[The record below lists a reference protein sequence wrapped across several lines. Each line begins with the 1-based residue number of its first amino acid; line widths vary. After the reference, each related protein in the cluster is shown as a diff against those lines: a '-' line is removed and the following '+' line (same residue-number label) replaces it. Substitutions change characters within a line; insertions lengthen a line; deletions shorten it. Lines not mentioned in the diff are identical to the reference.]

1 MALTPHQSDIRGQIL
16 DNLSQSNRLVLS
28 GSAGVGKTYLM
39 DDLIHGPNGLVQL
52 LGPYGSIYV
61 TAPTHKALQVI
72 RTKVNSNSRI
82 QFKTIHAALGLNMK
96 INYKT
101 GKQELTR
108 IERAN
113 YVSPVQSQNKQAKFI
128 IVDEGSMVGDDL
140 IKFIDEIA
148 PTNCKVIFVGDN
160 KQLNPVGE
168 DDSPIFNQGYPEVEL
183 TEIIRQGEGNPI
195 IDVSRNLNMLSRIGT
210 INSKGEGYALTNNY
224 DRIIGELAR
233 VNGTDEVK
241 YIAWTNKAV
250 DMVNNAV
257 RNTIYQNPAKVEV
270 GESIILSSPYGKGR
284 FSTNQE
290 ITIENIDIVNGTI
303 VNPRFLSPQDTPN
316 ELPSLPIRYY
326 WINAQEGQEPTEAL
340 ALRIIHEDSEETFNG
355 ILSFYRSAGR
365 WAEMYQMK
373 ESCLDYKYNHAL
385 TVHRAQGS
393 TFETTIMNYSDMC
406 RNNNKKEL
414 KRLLYTAVTRSSR
427 LLVVYIPKVG

>member
-1 MALTPHQSDIRGQIL
+1 MALTPHQSDIRSQTLDIL
-16 DNLSQSNRLVLS
+16 SRSNRLVIK

-72 RTKVNSNSRI
+72 KTKVNWNSRI

-101 GKQELTR
+101 GKQEITR

-113 YVSPVQSQNKQAKFI
+113 YVSPVQSQNKAAKFI

-140 IKFIDEIA
+140 IKFVDEIA
-148 PTNCKVIFVGDN
+148 PSNCRVIYVGDN

-168 DDSPIFNQGYPEVEL
+168 DDSPIFKQGYQEVEL

-195 IDVSRNLNMLSRIGT
+195 IDVSRDLNMLNQIGT
-210 INSKGEGYALTNNY
+210 INSKGEGYALTN
-224 DRIIGELAR
+224 DFARIISELAR

-241 YIAWTNKAV
+241 YIAWTNKEV
-250 DMVNNAV
+250 DQVNKAV
-257 RNTIYQNPAKVEV
+257 RNTIYQNPSKVEV

-290 ITIENIDIVNGTI
+290 IKIEDIEI
-303 VNPRFLSPQDTPN
+303 VDGDIANPRFLSPRDTPN
-316 ELPSLPIRYY
+316 ELPRVPIKYY
-326 WINAQEGQEPTEAL
+326 WINAVPGQASTEPY
-340 ALRIIHEDSEETFNG
+340 ALRIIHESSEETFAS
-355 ILSFYRSAGR
+355 ILSFYRGARR
-365 WAEMYQMK
+365 WAEMYRMK
-373 ESCLDYKYNHAL
+373 ESYLDYKYNHAL

-406 RNNNKKEL
+406 RNRNKTEL

-427 LLVVYIPKVG
+427 LLVVYIPKTG